1 MFYKT
6 ILKNFIPNNYFIY
19 FYNMIFDFYKYQG
32 TGNDFII
39 IDDRELNFDINNNEL
54 IASLCERRW
63 GIGAD
68 GLILLRNNREYDFE
82 MIYFN
87 SDGLQS
93 SMCGNGGRC
102 IVDFAR
108 ILGIV
113 KNKANFLA
121 IDGIHQAKFLED
133 EISLKMKDV
142 TEIKKIEKDFLID
155 TGSPHYIKIIDNLE
169 ALNIEKEARIIRCSA
184 LFEYE
189 GVNVN
194 FVSNNSNISV
204 RTYERGVEAETLSC
218 GTGAIAVAIAMYYD
232 KLTHESI
239 VNINT
244 KGGILNVCF
253 EEFNGVFRNIWLSG
267 PVNMIYSGEFEC

>member
-1 MFYKT
+1 MFYTT
-6 ILKNFIPNNYFIY
+6 ILKKLIPNNYFIY
-19 FYNMIFDFYKYQG
+19 FYSMIFDFYKYQG

-155 TGSPHYIKIIDNLE
+155 TGSPHYIKMIDNLE
-169 ALNIEKEARIIRCSA
+169 NLNIEKEARIIRYSP
-184 LFEYE
+184 LFEDE

-194 FVSNNSNISV
+194 FVSNNSNINV

-232 KLTHESI
+232 ELTHDSI

-253 EEFNGVFRNIWLSG
+253 EELNGVFRNIWLSG
-267 PVNMIYSGEFEC
+267 PVNMIYSGEFEY

>member
-1 MFYKT
+1 MFYTT
-6 ILKNFIPNNYFIY
+6 ILKKLIPNNYFIY
-19 FYNMIFDFYKYQG
+19 FYSMIFDFYKYQG

-39 IDDRELNFDINNNEL
+39 IDDRELNFDVNNSKL

-63 GIGAD
+63 GIGSD
-68 GLILLRNNREYDFE
+68 GLILLRNHREYDFK

-87 SDGLQS
+87 SDGIQS

-121 IDGIHQAKFLED
+121 IDGIHQAKFLDD

-155 TGSPHYIKIIDNLE
+155 TGSPHYIKMIDNLE
-169 ALNIEKEARIIRCSA
+169 TLNIEKEARIIRCSP
-184 LFEYE
+184 LFEEE

-194 FVSNNSNISV
+194 FVSNNSNINV

-218 GTGAIAVAIAMYYD
+218 GTGAIAVAISMYYD
-232 KLTHESI
+232 DLTHESI

>member
-1 MFYKT
+1 MFYTT
-6 ILKNFIPNNYFIY
+6 ILKKLIPNNYFIY
-19 FYNMIFDFYKYQG
+19 FYSMIFDFYKYQG

-155 TGSPHYIKIIDNLE
+155 TGSPHYIKMIDNLE
-169 ALNIEKEARIIRCSA
+169 TLNIEKEARIIRYSP
-184 LFEYE
+184 LFEDE

-194 FVSNNSNISV
+194 FVSNNSNINV

-218 GTGAIAVAIAMYYD
+218 GTGAIAVAISMYYD
-232 KLTHESI
+232 DLTHESI

>member
-1 MFYKT
+1 MFYTT
-6 ILKNFIPNNYFIY
+6 ILKKLIPNNYFIY
-19 FYNMIFDFYKYQG
+19 FYSMIFDFYKYQG

-39 IDDRELNFDINNNEL
+39 IDDRELNFDINNNKL

-155 TGSPHYIKIIDNLE
+155 TGSPHYIKMIDNLE
-169 ALNIEKEARIIRCSA
+169 TLNIEKEARIIRCSP
-184 LFEYE
+184 LFEEE

-194 FVSNNSNISV
+194 FVSNNSNINV

-218 GTGAIAVAIAMYYD
+218 GTGSIAVAIAMYYD

-267 PVNMIYSGEFEC
+267 PVNMIYSGEFDC

>member
-1 MFYKT
+1 
-6 ILKNFIPNNYFIY
+6 
-19 FYNMIFDFYKYQG
+19 MIFDFYKYQA

-39 IDDRELNFDINNNEL
+39 IDDRKLNFDINNNEF
-54 IASLCERRW
+54 ISSLCERRW

-68 GLILLRNNREYDFE
+68 GLILLRNNHEYDFE

-108 ILGIV
+108 VLGII
-113 KNKANFLA
+113 KNETTFLA
-121 IDGIHQAKFLED
+121 IDGSHHAKFLED

-142 TEIKKIEKDFLID
+142 TEIKKIEKDFFID
-155 TGSPHYIKIIDNLE
+155 TGSPHYIKMIDNLE
-169 ALNIEKEARIIRCSA
+169 TLNIVKEARIIRYSP
-184 LFEYE
+184 LFEDE

-194 FVSNNSNISV
+194 FVCDNTNINV

-218 GTGAIAVAIAMYYD
+218 GTGAIAVAIAMYYG
-232 KLTHESI
+232 KLTNESI
-239 VNINT
+239 INLNT

-253 EEFNGVFRNIWLSG
+253 EEFNGIFRNIWLSG